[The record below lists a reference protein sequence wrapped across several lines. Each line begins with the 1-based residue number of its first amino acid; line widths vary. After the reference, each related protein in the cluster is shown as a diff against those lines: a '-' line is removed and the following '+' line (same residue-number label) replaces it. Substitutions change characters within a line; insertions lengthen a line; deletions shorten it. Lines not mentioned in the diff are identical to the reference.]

1 MTATD
6 FINSAKRTIEMEAA
20 AVEKLRHRLDDRFV
34 TACETI
40 LACEGRVVVTGM
52 GKSGHIGNK
61 IAATLA
67 STGTPSFFVH
77 PAEAC
82 HGDLGMITKND
93 VVIAISNSGSTAEVV
108 TILPLIK
115 RLGIPLISMTGDPDS
130 VLSRAAVTNLDVSVD
145 SEACPLN
152 LAPTT
157 STTVTLAMGDAL
169 AIALLE
175 SRGFSAEDFAFSH
188 PGGALG
194 RKLLLRVIDIMHKD
208 SEVPRVL
215 SVQPLHQALLVM
227 TEKGFGMT
235 TVVSDDNK
243 LLGVFTDGDL
253 RRIVDAKV
261 DINNVSMADVM
272 SPNPKTINSEILA
285 AQALKIMEDNSIT
298 ALIVEDENQSPI
310 GVLHMHDILRA
321 GVL

>member
-6 FINSAKRTIEMEAA
+6 FITSAKRTIKMEAD
-20 AVEKLRHRLDDRFV
+20 AVEQLLGRLDENFT
-34 TACETI
+34 TACQTM
-40 LACEGRVVVTGM
+40 LDCEGRVVITGM

-67 STGTPSFFVH
+67 STGTPAFFVH
-77 PAEAC
+77 PGEAC

-115 RLGIPLISMTGDPDS
+115 RLGIPLISMTGNAES
-130 VLSRAAVTNLDVSVD
+130 VLSKAACANLDVSVD

-175 SRGFSAEDFAFSH
+175 SRGFSA
-188 PGGALG
+188 
-194 RKLLLRVIDIMHKD
+194 
-208 SEVPRVL
+208 
-215 SVQPLHQALLVM
+215 
-227 TEKGFGMT
+227 
-235 TVVSDDNK
+235 
-243 LLGVFTDGDL
+243 
-253 RRIVDAKV
+253 
-261 DINNVSMADVM
+261 
-272 SPNPKTINSEILA
+272 
-285 AQALKIMEDNSIT
+285 
-298 ALIVEDENQSPI
+298 
-310 GVLHMHDILRA
+310 
-321 GVL
+321 

>member
-1 MTATD
+1 
-6 FINSAKRTIEMEAA
+6 MEAL
-20 AVEKLRHRLDDRFV
+20 AVSAMTPSINESFSL
-34 TACETI
+34 ACQTM
-40 LACEGRVVVTGM
+40 LACEGRVIVTGM

-67 STGTPSFFVH
+67 STGTPAFFVH
-77 PAEAC
+77 PGEAS
-82 HGDLGMITKND
+82 HGDLGMITKSD
-93 VVIAISNSGSTAEVV
+93 VVIAISNSGNTAEVI

-115 RLGIPLISMTGDPDS
+115 RLGIPLISMTGDPKS
-130 VLSRAAVTNLDVSVD
+130 LLSQTADANLDVSVS

-157 STTVTLAMGDAL
+157 STTVTLVMGDAL

-194 RKLLLRVIDIMHKD
+194 QKLLLRVGDIMHKEA
-208 SEVPRVL
+208 EVPRVTPD
-215 SVQPLHQALLVM
+215 QPLHDALLEM
-227 TEKGFGMT
+227 TQKGFGMT
-235 TVVSDDNK
+235 TIVADDNR

-253 RRIVDAKV
+253 RRVIDQKI
-261 DINNVSMADVM
+261 DITNALMTDVM
-272 SPNPKTINSEILA
+272 SSNPRTISREILVA
-285 AQALKIMEDNSIT
+285 EALTIMESAAIT
-298 ALIVEDENQSPI
+298 ALIIQDEDHRPI

-321 GVL
+321 GVV

>member
-1 MTATD
+1 
-6 FINSAKRTIEMEAA
+6 
-20 AVEKLRHRLDDRFV
+20 
-34 TACETI
+34 
-40 LACEGRVVVTGM
+40 
-52 GKSGHIGNK
+52 
-61 IAATLA
+61 
-67 STGTPSFFVH
+67 
-77 PAEAC
+77 
-82 HGDLGMITKND
+82 MI
-93 VVIAISNSGSTAEVV
+93 

-115 RLGIPLISMTGDPDS
+115 RLGIPMISMTGDAES
-130 VLSRAAVTNLDVSVD
+130 VFSPSGAGQSRCQCR

-175 SRGFSAEDFAFSH
+175 SRGFTAEDFAFSH

-194 RKLLLRVIDIMHKD
+194 RKLLLRVADIMHKD

-215 SVQPLHQALLVM
+215 PHQPLHQALLVM

-235 TVVSDDNK
+235 TVVTDENK

-261 DINNVSMADVM
+261 DINNVTMADVM
-272 SPNPKTINSEILA
+272 SPNPKTIQGEILA
-285 AQALKIMEDNSIT
+285 AQALKIMED
-298 ALIVEDENQSPI
+298 EFHYCPDC
-310 GVLHMHDILRA
+310 RR
-321 GVL
+321 

>member
-20 AVEKLRHRLDDRFV
+20 AVEQLQHRLDDSFV
-34 TACETI
+34 IACETM

-82 HGDLGMITKND
+82 HGDHGRITKND

-194 RKLLLRVIDIMHKD
+194 RKLLLRVADIMHKD

-215 SVQPLHQALLVM
+215 SAQPLHQALLVM

-235 TVVSDDNK
+235 TVVTDDNK

-272 SPNPKTINSEILA
+272 SPNPKTISSEILA
-285 AQALKIMEDNSIT
+285 AQALKIMEDNAIT